1 MKNII
6 LGLALISSVFASAQ
20 IDFRSTRFGVT
31 GGYNYSRVQNAHN
44 PSGARHTFQFGAMAL
59 IPVDQYN
66 QFYIQPELVYYAAG
80 ETGRDGNLKNKA
92 NRDALG
98 YNAMYA
104 NNYISLP
111 IYFKAY
117 FSDAESEFFGLL
129 GPRFNFLVSQKVEK
143 PSKPIYSV
151 EGVGDVNGK
160 ANFFDFA
167 IGGGIGYSYKRKLE
181 ISGRY
186 DLGLTNTYPG
196 LLRENGQDP
205 AIAKKKSQ
213 QVASIVLTYIFD

>member
-1 MKNII
+1 MKKIF
-6 LGLALISSVFASAQ
+6 LGLAFISSVLASAQ
-20 IDFRSTRFGVT
+20 IDLRSTRYGVT
-31 GGYNYSRVQNAHN
+31 GGYNFSRVQNAHN
-44 PSGARHTFQFGAMAL
+44 PSGPRHTFQAGFMAL
-59 IPVDQYN
+59 VPIDDIE
-66 QFYIQPELVYYAAG
+66 QFYIQPELLFYGAG
-80 ETGRDGNLKNKA
+80 ETGRDKNIVNRA

-104 NNYISLP
+104 NSYISLP

-117 FSDAESEFFGLL
+117 FSEAESEFFGLI
-129 GPRFNFLVSQKVEK
+129 GPRFNFLINQRVEN
-143 PSKPIYSV
+143 PSKAIYSV
-151 EGVGDVNGK
+151 NGIGEVNGK

-167 IGGGIGYSYKRKLE
+167 IAAGIGYSYKRKLE

-186 DLGLTNTYPG
+186 DVGLSNAYPG
-196 LLRENGQDP
+196 LIRENGTDP